1 MNEELFEME
10 EVSTQPEFSVN
21 LQELVDKPSTHSWT
35 DRGAVVTCEGA
46 GHPPHR
52 HYKVVPVQ

>member
-1 MNEELFEME
+1 ME
-10 EVSTQPEFSVN
+10 NQPPQPADYEINLEDLVN
-21 LQELVDKPSTHSWT
+21 KPANHNWT

-52 HYKVVPVQ
+52 HYKVTPIA